1 MQTNFLHFMCKF
13 GTFFAKKMRFF
24 LFLNFDEHFFSLF
37 LFLFFIFS
45 LFLFFILDTRKRA
58 KYVFSVVSFILGIV
72 FRLELCLCYAKS
84 MFIDLLEDFLFD
96 FNEN

>member
-1 MQTNFLHFMCKF
+1 MNI
-13 GTFFAKKMRFF
+13 FFRFF
-24 LFLNFDEHFFSLF
+24 Y
-37 LFLFFIFS
+37 FLFFIS